1 MTSCLVAYD
10 VANNKTR
17 RTLYRLLCAYGE
29 PLQKSVFRCTL
40 DSANRQRL
48 DGELAQIS
56 LGPTDHLLVET
67 MRDSCPIEMYLVAG

>member
-1 MTSCLVAYD
+1 MTTCLVAYD

-29 PLQKSVFRCTL
+29 PLQKPVFRCTL
-40 DSANRQRL
+40 DRVNRQRL

-67 MRDSCPIEMYLVAG
+67 LYNSIPIELCLVTG